1 MWKIST
7 LRKIVLRR
15 ANVVA
20 TIDRQPYSDCRV
32 ALWFDALASRSGP
45 LLHAATLFT
54 AHHGLE
60 RDPPRGVAGLG
71 ELSRLIHRARTRL
84 SSDEES
90 REFLEG
96 AGAYLALL
104 LLDHWRDA
112 SHTSHAGSHRLRLG
126 ECGTFDPFAA
136 VAHAFDAEDTKRT
149 LLAELKL
156 AENEAEGVSPTA
168 RVVAEVRRALRERS
182 DARVTGHFD
191 RTLWIE
197 VSGNRIEVDLGR
209 IVEVTRD
216 ESDAVLRSA
225 VSRLC
230 ASFAGDAGRS
240 SELPWSAARTLI
252 VPRLVGPSF
261 ASAVPSESTD
271 LYLQQLGSEVWETL
285 VLKTRERARYVRRSE
300 LADWS
305 KDGAS
310 PRSQALQN
318 LARASERARF
328 LQHDTLHGPLV
339 IAESRDGLDAARLLL
354 PGLHALLSG
363 VLGSP
368 FLAAVPHR
376 DTLIAGP
383 CEPAPLV
390 EELKRRVRSAAA
402 RAPHAISAQLWVIR
416 GPGLELDRF

>member
-1 MWKIST
+1 LI
-7 LRKIVLRR
+7 RR
-15 ANVVA
+15 A
-20 TIDRQPYSDCRV
+20 Q
-32 ALWFDALASRSGP
+32 
-45 LLHAATLFT
+45 
-54 AHHGLE
+54 
-60 RDPPRGVAGLG
+60 
-71 ELSRLIHRARTRL
+71 TRL

-104 LLDHWRDA
+104 LLDHWHDA

-136 VAHAFDAEDTKRT
+136 VAHALDAEDTKRT

-156 AENEAEGVSPTA
+156 AENEAQGVSPTA

-197 VSGNRIEVDLGR
+197 ISGHRIELDLAR

-216 ESDAVLRSA
+216 ESESVLRSA

-230 ASFAGDAGRS
+230 ASLEGDAGRS
-240 SELPWSAARTLI
+240 SELPWSVARTLI
-252 VPRLVGPSF
+252 FPRLVGPSF
-261 ASAVPSESTD
+261 ASAVPAESAD
-271 LYLQQLGSEVWETL
+271 LYLEQLGSQVWETL
-285 VLKTRERARYVRRSE
+285 VLKTKDRARYVRRVE

-305 KDGAS
+305 RDGAS
-310 PRSQALQN
+310 PRAQALQN

-328 LQHDTLHGPLV
+328 LQHDTPHGPLV
-339 IAESRDGLDAARLLL
+339 IAETRDGLDAARLVL
-354 PGLHALLSG
+354 PGLHELLSG
-363 VLGSP
+363 LLGSP
-368 FLAAVPHR
+368 FLVAIPHR
-376 DTLIAGP
+376 DTLLAAP

-390 EELKRRVRSAAA
+390 EELKRRARSAAA

-416 GPGLELDRF
+416 GRPG